1 MTSVKPLT
9 PVTPVTSMTETGTG
23 PEDVVARFFAAWD
36 GLDPARLASFFAEDG
51 TYHSMPLP
59 PVVGRDRIHAYFTDF
74 LARFTAA
81 DFTVHHQA
89 SSATEGGGVV
99 FNERTDE
106 MRLRSGAV
114 VRVRVAG
121 VFEIRDGLIA
131 AWRDYFDLGATRG
144 EG

>member
-1 MTSVKPLT
+1 
-9 PVTPVTSMTETGTG
+9 MTETKTGSEPGTG
-23 PEDVVARFFAAWD
+23 PEEVVARFFAAWD
-36 GLDPARLASFFAEDG
+36 GLDAARLASFFAEDG

-59 PVVGRDRIHAYFTDF
+59 PVVGRDRIRAYFTDF

-81 DFTVHHQA
+81 HFTVHHQA
-89 SSATEGGGVV
+89 SSSSEVEGGGVV
-99 FNERTDE
+99 FNERTDV

-131 AWRDYFDLGATRG
+131 AWRDYFDLGAVRG
-144 EG
+144 EDSPSGV

>member
-1 MTSVKPLT
+1 MTGAGT
-9 PVTPVTSMTETGTG
+9 RTGTGTG

-36 GLDPARLASFFAEDG
+36 GLDAARLASFFAEDG

-89 SSATEGGGVV
+89 SSETGGG
-99 FNERTDE
+99 EWCSTSGRT
-106 MRLRSGAV
+106 
-114 VRVRVAG
+114 
-121 VFEIRDGLIA
+121 
-131 AWRDYFDLGATRG
+131 
-144 EG
+144 